1 MIAPSAAPA
10 QWNHLY
16 VAGKRAPGLVRISG
30 PGLVIGWDIQNPQ
43 GMAGGVTVRKGE
55 PVKEFDAE
63 FDLGDEPDAF
73 GDTDFDRWDA
83 FQKMLLASVPP
94 AIPSFGGFSTGSV
107 PTLGGKPYPLDVSHP
122 DLARNRITAA
132 TLGSIGQLETDGKGG
147 GKIKVH
153 FIEYRPPRPIG
164 AVKLTKTAGDD
175 KIEGAMAELKATQ
188 AALDA
193 AWKAP

>member
-107 PTLGGKPYPLDVSHP
+107 PTLG
-122 DLARNRITAA
+122 
-132 TLGSIGQLETDGKGG
+132 SIGQLETDGKGG